1 MNQAAF
7 YIMLYIDEDVSDDLA
22 IALRQR
28 GYDALSV
35 AEAGLLK
42 HEDEEQLEF
51 AVSQGRA
58 ILTYNGDDYIK
69 LAAEWFEYGR
79 EHAGIVI
86 SQQFSKRQ
94 FGALLKQVLRLLDSL
109 TRDEMRNQVIHLQ
122 SFR

>member
-1 MNQAAF
+1 MNQTAL

-28 GYDALSV
+28 GYDAISV
-35 AEAGLLK
+35 AEAGLLE
-42 HEDEEQLEF
+42 HEDEEQFEF
-51 AVSQGRA
+51 AISQGRT
-58 ILTYNGDDYIK
+58 ILTFNGDDYIK
-69 LAAEWFEYGR
+69 LAEEWFERGR
-79 EHAGIVI
+79 EYAGIVI

-94 FGALLKQVLRLLDSL
+94 FGALLQQTLRLLDSL